1 MNERARTRLTTNGRR
16 AGALFVTTATAVAIL
31 ATAATYATAKTDL
44 DAFLERTER
53 MSEYPAPARADITIL
68 TGDGKTEEAVLIVD
82 PASGRQFFAVKSTGY
97 RALSPMDWTGG
108 KAVAKAGAAA
118 VAHGADEEFAE
129 LDIRP
134 MEFFGFWAGR
144 YQTAFIS
151 DDNRLEK
158 TVTVYARKEVP
169 YILFVVTFGKEKLVP
184 LITKFYKDEMNNLV
198 RIRKDSEHV
207 MVGSRPRPQKIVIT
221 DYTDN
226 RETTLS
232 LRWKALDS
240 APAELF
246 GEASFDSATI
256 DWADAAADAAN

>member
-1 MNERARTRLTTNGRR
+1 MLAAATF
-16 AGALFVTTATAVAIL
+16 AGAR
-31 ATAATYATAKTDL
+31 TDL
-44 DAFLERTER
+44 DAFLERTAR
-53 MSEYPAPARADITIL
+53 MAQHPTPARADITIR
-68 TGDGKTEEAVLIVD
+68 TGTGETDEAVLIVD
-82 PASGRQFFAVKSTGY
+82 PASGKQFFAVKSTGY

-118 VAHGADEEFAE
+118 VPHGADEQFAE
-129 LDIRP
+129 LDVRP
-134 MEFFGFWAGR
+134 MEFFGFWADY

-169 YILFVVTFGKEKLVP
+169 YILFVVTFDKEKLVP
-184 LITKFYKDEMNNLV
+184 LLTKFYKDEMNNLV

-207 MVGSRPRPQKIVIT
+207 MVGSRPRPQRIVIT

-226 RETTLS
+226 EETTLS

-246 GEASFDSATI
+246 GEASFDSANI
-256 DWADAAADAAN
+256 EWADAAANSAP